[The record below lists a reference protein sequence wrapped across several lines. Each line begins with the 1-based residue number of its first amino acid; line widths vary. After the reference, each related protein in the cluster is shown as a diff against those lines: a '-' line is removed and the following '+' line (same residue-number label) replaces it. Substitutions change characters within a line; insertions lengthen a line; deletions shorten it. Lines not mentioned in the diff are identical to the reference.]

1 MTTNYNLSG
10 KNILISG
17 ASSGIGKQT
26 AINLSKAGAR
36 VFITGRT
43 PEKLNETY
51 RNLIGEK
58 HVKIVADLT
67 EVRQIDEVISA
78 VTELHGFVHCAG
90 ISTMIPV
97 KYIKQE
103 QIREVFSL
111 NYESAVLLVSK
122 ALSQRKIS
130 KNASFVFISSLATI
144 NPLFGGSLYI
154 GSKLALEG
162 FSKTIAIELTSKGIR
177 SNCICPAYVFSPMID
192 KAKETMSAAFIEKF
206 KAMHPNGFG
215 YPQDVANIIA
225 FLLSEESQWVN
236 GQNINLGSFNINI
249 PLL

>member
-1 MTTNYNLSG
+1 MTSFNLSD
-10 KNILISG
+10 KNILITG
-17 ASSGIGKQT
+17 ASSGIGRQT
-26 AINLSKAGAR
+26 AIKLSEAGAR
-36 VFITGRT
+36 LFITGKT
-43 PEKLNETY
+43 PEKLEETY
-51 RNLIGEK
+51 KNLHGEK

-67 EVRQIDEVISA
+67 DTRQIDEVVNSIS
-78 VTELHGFVHCAG
+78 ELHGFVHSAG
-90 ISTMIPV
+90 ISTMVPV

-103 QIREVFSL
+103 QLRDVFSL

-122 ALSQRKIS
+122 ALMQRKIA
-130 KNASFVFISSLATI
+130 KNASFVFISSLATT

-162 FSKTIAIELTSKGIR
+162 FSKTIAIELSSKGIR

-206 KAMHPNGFG
+206 KTMHPNGFG
-215 YPQDVANIIA
+215 YPNDVANIIA
-225 FLLSEESQWVN
+225 FLLSDESKWVN

-249 PLL
+249 PSL